1 MKEYLLGVGYAV
13 ATIVAVLCGM
23 GMVEIG
29 YLTAAASFGLTNGQA
44 AAAILAIALVAGA
57 VKAARERRRRRNR
70 CEALDK
76 TIQLWEAIMAK
87 QAYEMPESEWNR
99 LRPFYTV
106 TVEVLKKER
115 DRTEKRGEKAG

>member
-1 MKEYLLGVGYAV
+1 M

-23 GMVEIG
+23 GMAEIG
-29 YLTAAASFGLTNGQA
+29 CLTAAASFGLTNGQA
-44 AAAILAIALVAGA
+44 EVAILVIALVAGA
-57 VKAARERRRRRNR
+57 VKATGERRRRRNR

-115 DRTEKRGEKAG
+115 DRTEKRGGKTG

>member
-1 MKEYLLGVGYAV
+1 M
-13 ATIVAVLCGM
+13 
-23 GMVEIG
+23 
-29 YLTAAASFGLTNGQA
+29 
-44 AAAILAIALVAGA
+44 AILVIALVAGA
-57 VKAARERRRRRNR
+57 VKAAGERRRRRNR

-115 DRTEKRGEKAG
+115 DRTEKRGGKTG